1 MTADM
6 SVSSFCGDFINC
18 PCSRYSPGSSQPWRM
33 VAKGNPNW
41 PQVINEAG
49 HNVSLSHCVTEEPHK
64 KVLWNLALCLNYKTD
79 RRLTEG
85 HTSHILAVWTT
96 LLHANN
102 IYSNKTAQT
111 IKENSNK

>member
-1 MTADM
+1 
-6 SVSSFCGDFINC
+6 
-18 PCSRYSPGSSQPWRM
+18 M

-85 HTSHILAVWTT
+85 HTSHILAVRTT